1 MRQVVL
7 CLSPFRMEGGSPL
20 TESPQTQQVSAYPE
34 PGFAKTSLV
43 GALTAIVATLP
54 VSILKTMAALSR
66 LCLPLGASRS
76 DAAITLSTCGV
87 FYNTWNADTTSFLL
101 YLLFVLLGGAFFGVI
116 ASRTAMRTGPPGA
129 PSQPAQRRSRIYWRS
144 VAGALLFDLL
154 FVVIF
159 LYPGQ

>member
-1 MRQVVL
+1 M
-7 CLSPFRMEGGSPL
+7 

-66 LCLPLGASRS
+66 LCLPVGASRS
-76 DAAITLSTCGV
+76 DAPITLSTCGV

-116 ASRTAMRTGPPGA
+116 ASGQRCAQARQAPPHNRPKGPLAYTGEASRVHCSLTSSSSSYSSTLASRDRMRLTCRW
-129 PSQPAQRRSRIYWRS
+129 S
-144 VAGALLFDLL
+144 
-154 FVVIF
+154 
-159 LYPGQ
+159 